1 MQLILSEMPAQANLS
16 GADTNGIQKVH
27 VNSCLCLDVRPKDQR
42 VKTQTIRLE
51 GVSVQGRDRHPGSA
65 L

>member
-1 MQLILSEMPAQANLS
+1 MQLILSEIPAQANLS

-27 VNSCLCLDVRPKDQR
+27 MNSYLYPDVRPKDQR
-42 VKTQTIRLE
+42 VKTRAIRLE
-51 GVSVQGRDRHPGSA
+51 GASVQRRDRHLESA